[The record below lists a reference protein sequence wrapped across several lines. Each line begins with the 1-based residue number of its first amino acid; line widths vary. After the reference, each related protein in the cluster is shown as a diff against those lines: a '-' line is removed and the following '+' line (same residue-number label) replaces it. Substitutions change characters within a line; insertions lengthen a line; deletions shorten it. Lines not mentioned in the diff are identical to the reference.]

1 MIPVTFPEC
10 NVVLAMSQDEYE
22 PLQAYRAP
30 DGQTICAFR
39 LSPTELEEIAK
50 TRTIWIST
58 LTFNRPFQP
67 IGLSTQCPFERPAE
81 GKTGD
86 AK

>member
-10 NVVLAMSQDEYE
+10 NVVLGNAQDEYE

-39 LSPTELEEIAK
+39 LSPQELKEIAE
-50 TRTIWIST
+50 TRTLWISV
-58 LTFNRPFQP
+58 LTFNKPFQP
-67 IGLSTQCPFERPAE
+67 IGLSTLCPFERDAE
-81 GKTGD
+81 NGTLKP
-86 AK
+86 

>member
-1 MIPVTFPEC
+1 MTFPEC
-10 NVVLAMSQDEYE
+10 NVVLAMSQDDYE

-39 LSPTELEEIAK
+39 LSPAELHEIAD
-50 TRTIWIST
+50 TGTIWISV

-67 IGLSTQCPFERPAE
+67 IGLSTSCPFERSDPTASISQ
-81 GKTGD
+81 K
-86 AK
+86 

>member
-10 NVVLAMSQDEYE
+10 NVILAMGQDEYE

-39 LSPTELEEIAK
+39 LSPVELAEIAK
-50 TRTIWIST
+50 SKTIWIST
-58 LTFNRPFQP
+58 LTFNNPFQP
-67 IGLSTQCPFERPAE
+67 IGLSTQCPFERNAPSAHE
-81 GKTGD
+81 
-86 AK
+86 

>member
-10 NVVLAMSQDEYE
+10 NVVLAMNQDEYE

-39 LSPTELEEIAK
+39 LSPVELEEIARTK
-50 TRTIWIST
+50 TIWISV
-58 LTFNRPFQP
+58 LTFNKAFQP
-67 IGLSTQCPFERPAE
+67 IGLTTQCPFERPA
-81 GKTGD
+81 
-86 AK
+86 